1 MYIENLRIRNF
12 RCFREV
18 LLHLRYPGEGGRK
31 DSLKCQNVNLLQGD
45 NGAGKTSILKA
56 LALAILAPV
65 IRESGF
71 RPFFLVRRGKQTY
84 RAIVDAGAILHGQDF
99 TPASNRPSLQTRLHA
114 EIHLRGDY
122 ESVLSKGMS
131 GPSLAEDSSRHSSS
145 EFDKQRTQRYR
156 RVAGLFESQ
165 VARAPC
171 YLASGDES
179 EEQGAL

>member
-1 MYIENLRIRNF
+1 M
-12 RCFREV
+12 
-18 LLHLRYPGEGGRK
+18 
-31 DSLKCQNVNLLQGD
+31 
-45 NGAGKTSILKA
+45 
-56 LALAILAPV
+56 
-65 IRESGF
+65 
-71 RPFFLVRRGKQTY
+71 
-84 RAIVDAGAILHGQDF
+84 DAGAILHGQDF

-114 EIHLRGDY
+114 EIHLRGDH

-131 GPSLAEDSSRHSSS
+131 GPSLAASDGLFLEDSPAVFLTRYGATRRVEDSSRHSSS